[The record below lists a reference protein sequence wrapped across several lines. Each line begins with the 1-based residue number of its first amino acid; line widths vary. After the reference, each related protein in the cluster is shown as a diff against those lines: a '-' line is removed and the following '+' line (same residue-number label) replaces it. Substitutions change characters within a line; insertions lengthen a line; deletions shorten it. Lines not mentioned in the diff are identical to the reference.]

1 MTTVTQSLIGAS
13 STRVKIW
20 SVINWREVE
29 AHVRRLQLRI
39 AKAIKIERYGKVKAL
54 QWLLTHSFYA
64 KLLAVKRVTQNTGKN
79 TPGVDRI
86 VWRTPIQKMQAVK
99 SLSRR
104 GYCPQPLRRIYI
116 PKKNGK
122 LRPLGI
128 PTMMDRSQQALHL
141 FALEPIADILADK
154 NSYGFRPKR
163 STHDAMEQCFK
174 ILVKKH
180 SSKGILEG
188 DIKSCFDKI
197 SHEWLI
203 KHALMDKEIL
213 KKWLKAGYV
222 ENGLPHHTDEGTPQ
236 GGIISP
242 TLANIALDG
251 LEAAIKRVVRREEKV
266 HFVRYADDFIVT
278 GVTREILENRVK
290 PVIIAFMKERGLEL
304 SPEKT
309 KITHIDEGFD
319 FLGFNMRKYGGKL
332 LIKPAKKGIK
342 SFLDDIR
349 GTVKSMRAIKTENLI
364 KYLNVKIQ
372 GWVNYYRHCVAKATF
387 SYIDNSIFWIIWKWA
402 KRRHQNRAASWVR
415 KKYYTTQ
422 RLRKWSFYSK
432 MKTGDQESRIFL
444 SLAQHMKIERHVKIR
459 AEASPYDPDFKEYF
473 LKREKEK
480 MRKKK
485 IAG

>member
-20 SVINWREVE
+20 NVINWRDVE

-39 AKAIKIERYGKVKAL
+39 AKAIKIRRYGRVKSL
-54 QWLLTHSFYA
+54 QWLLTHSFSA
-64 KLLAVKRVTQNTGKN
+64 KLLAVRRVTQNTGKN

-86 VWRTPIQKMQAVK
+86 VWKTATQKMQAVE
-99 SLSRR
+99 SLKRR
-104 GYCPQPLRRIYI
+104 GYSPQPLRRIYI

-141 FALEPIADILADK
+141 LALEPVADILADK

-174 ILVKKH
+174 IFHAWLVK
-180 SSKGILEG
+180 
-188 DIKSCFDKI
+188 
-197 SHEWLI
+197 
-203 KHALMDKEIL
+203 HAMMDKEIL
-213 KKWLKAGYV
+213 KKCLKAGYV
-222 ENGLPHHTDEGTPQ
+222 ENSVFHRTDEGTPQ

-242 TLANIALDG
+242 TLANTALDG

-266 HFVRYADDFIVT
+266 HLVRYADDFIVT
-278 GVTREILENRVK
+278 GATREILESRVK
-290 PVIIAFMKERGLEL
+290 PVIINFMKERGLEL

-319 FLGFNMRKYGGKL
+319 FLGFNARKYGGKL

-349 GTVKSMRAIKTENLI
+349 GTVQSMRAVKTENL
-364 KYLNVKIQ
+364 Y
-372 GWVNYYRHCVAKATF
+372 AF
-387 SYIDNSIFWIIWKWA
+387 
-402 KRRHQNRAASWVR
+402 
-415 KKYYTTQ
+415 
-422 RLRKWSFYSK
+422 
-432 MKTGDQESRIFL
+432 TG
-444 SLAQHMKIERHVKIR
+444 
-459 AEASPYDPDFKEYF
+459 
-473 LKREKEK
+473 
-480 MRKKK
+480 
-485 IAG
+485 